1 MSWGYHWRRPVT
13 YLRCCDHLLF
23 RVCFHSIV
31 HVCWWEEAQ
40 PKNLNFYLFISSRLP
55 QSVFSASEPQFFAE
69 TMSPTVLLIFW
80 IISPMYLDYFVKT
93 SSPIHFWWR
102 SWPWKPFWS
111 TSIIR
116 RMRFRIQFLPD
127 HVMIHSCLVWFPW
140 WLRYGAM
147 EPFEATLFR
156 VNDDSPEFWIHTF

>member
-1 MSWGYHWRRPVT
+1 MEQACRAPLNKALCSVLRISLETSSDVPALLWSPVVQGLLPFNCPCLLLGRGST
-13 YLRCCDHLLF
+13 QEPQLLF
-23 RVCFHSIV
+23 IYFFTVATICIFLH
-31 HVCWWEEAQ
+31 Q
-40 PKNLNFYLFISSRLP
+40 NL
-55 QSVFSASEPQFFAE
+55 PQFFAE

-116 RMRFRIQFLPD
+116 RMHREIHCFVSNLHVSGFSSCRI
-127 HVMIHSCLVWFPW
+127 I
-140 WLRYGAM
+140 
-147 EPFEATLFR
+147 
-156 VNDDSPEFWIHTF
+156 